1 MFQILQQCE
10 KPRNQAVLG
19 GRSESSATFWPTYV
33 LRNDEREGHGG
44 LAHSQSVPAG
54 VIECY
59 STGEREREQQSI
71 MGSGLGRL
79 SGSPGRDPGTNIA
92 LVHGRPGD
100 S

>member
-10 KPRNQAVLG
+10 KLRNQAVLG
-19 GRSESSATFWPTYV
+19 GRSESSAAFWPTYV

-59 STGEREREQQSI
+59 SRGEREREQQSI
-71 MGSGLGRL
+71 MGSGLWTWPTLRL
-79 SGSPGRDPGTNIA
+79 VGTRSRDKYSTCSWQA
-92 LVHGRPGD
+92 R
-100 S
+100 